1 MTTNDLKSLGLD
13 LPEGEFKGRLS
24 KGRVSISLG
33 EEPGSFLLEIPP
45 EFVTEGGIQEH
56 KFSEFITIKNSPL
69 CPYSTDNI
77 PQDSQNTSKALGY
90 LQSWESLPGEL
101 QMTASAADLNNLG
114 CANIWCQA
122 DWNEA
127 SLKEAEAKF
136 VKAEEKGA
144 EEKGVGSELKTI
156 KINHEKVKQV
166 LKLLP
171 IKLNIPVHA
180 TSILKEF
187 LDSPAGNAA
196 IMDAATRTK
205 LGEM

>member
-13 LPEGEFKGRLS
+13 LPEGEFTGRLS

-56 KFSEFITIKNSPL
+56 KISEFITIKNSPL

-77 PQDSQNTSKALGY
+77 PPDSQNTSKALGY
-90 LQSWESLPGEL
+90 LQSWESLPREL

-136 VKAEEKGA
+136 VKAEEKG
-144 EEKGVGSELKTI
+144 VGSELETI
-156 KINHEKVKQV
+156 KINHENVKQV

-171 IKLNIPVHA
+171 IKLNIPVHD